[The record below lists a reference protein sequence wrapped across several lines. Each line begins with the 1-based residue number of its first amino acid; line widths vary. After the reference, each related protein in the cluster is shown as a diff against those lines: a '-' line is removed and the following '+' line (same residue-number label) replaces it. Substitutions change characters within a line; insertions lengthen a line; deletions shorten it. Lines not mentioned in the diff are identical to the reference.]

1 MATVATLAV
10 NVIAQTGKFDQGMD
24 KAGTKAKGFGK
35 SVGGATG
42 GMSKMIGVAAIA
54 SAGMAALGKAIG
66 KVSDAMKRLDEVAK
80 KARALDISGQEL
92 LEFQHAAELAGVQA
106 GSFTSALQKM
116 QKNIGDAIAGIGLAR
131 DSLAL
136 VGLEIGDLAKLD
148 ASEQFL
154 AIADKI
160 SKIENA
166 SERAAV
172 ATSIFGRAGQ
182 DLIPLLVQGGD
193 AIRAQMEDLRVL
205 QGVLSKA
212 DFDAIQDANDAWT
225 RLGKVMDGVWNKVAV
240 EVAPAFE
247 GLVNLI
253 IDLSTNMDNINEK
266 IERMDGRFSSLTD
279 AIRPV
284 LKGLALVR
292 QMSGGWILGKAWDW
306 LVMMGTKELT
316 AAEKAAKA
324 AAELLQDQVE
334 AAEDALKAREELDK
348 KGLKLLE
355 SMRNP
360 MEKYNDTLADL
371 NLMLDAGVIS
381 WETYGRAVE
390 KAQDDIKKSSEF
402 AAKEIRVAERQ
413 SVGAALRGRGAF
425 SIQQKQHRVL
435 EKIREEERLQL
446 KQLQQ
451 QTSLLQQ
458 LNNNVQMGVVVGI

>member
-35 SVGGATG
+35 SVGGANS
-42 GMSKMIGVAAIA
+42 GMKKMIGVAAIA
-54 SAGMAALGKAIG
+54 AAGMAALGKAIG

-80 KARALDISGQEL
+80 KARALGITGQDL
-92 LEFQHAAELAGVQA
+92 MEFQHAAELAGVQA

-116 QKNIGDAIAGIGLAR
+116 QKNIGDAIAGIGLAK

-172 ATSIFGRAGQ
+172 ATSIFGRAGA
-182 DLIPLLVQGGD
+182 DLIPLMIQGSD
-193 AIRAQMEDLRVL
+193 AIRAQMEDLRLL
-205 QGVLSKA
+205 QGVMSEA
-212 DFDAIQDANDAWT
+212 DFQAIEDANDAWT

-247 GLVNLI
+247 GLVNI
-253 IDLSTNMDNINEK
+253 MIDLSTNIDNINEK
-266 IERMDGRFSSLTD
+266 IENM
-279 AIRPV
+279 
-284 LKGLALVR
+284 
-292 QMSGGWILGKAWDW
+292 GGHFDSMKDFLPPFLQKQGELWGKAWDW
-306 LVMMGTKELT
+306 LVKMGTKELT
-316 AAEKAAKA
+316 AAEKAAEA
-324 AAELLQDQVE
+324 AAELLQDQVQV
-334 AAEDALKAREELDK
+334 AEEALKAHAELET

-355 SMRNP
+355 SLRTP
-360 MEKYNDTLADL
+360 MEMYTDTIDNL
-371 NLMLDAGVIS
+371 NMMLEAGVIS

-390 KAQDDIKKSSEF
+390 KAQEDIKKSDEF

-413 SVGAALRGRGAF
+413 AVGAALRGRGAF

-458 LNNNVQMGVVVGI
+458 LNNNVQIGVVVGI